1 MSGFIPFIH
10 LSSYPLILS
19 FWVHDLNPVLFHIWG
34 PLAVRWYGLAYLLGF
49 LGGYL
54 ILLRMS
60 KRGEFAVSPQ
70 ELSNFIIHVAI
81 YGVFLGGRLGYV
93 LFYAWDTFI
102 HDPLFLF
109 RVWEGGMA
117 SHGGILGVI
126 LVVLWTARK
135 KKISFWNLTDSLALV
150 APIGLFFGR
159 IANFINGELWG
170 RPTDVPWA
178 VIFPQAEDLTPTP
191 RHPSQIYEAFGEG
204 LFLFIALWL
213 LHRTAWGRREG
224 TVSAAF
230 LLIYA
235 AARIAGECFRE
246 PDSTVYFGWLTK
258 GQLYSGFMVIA
269 DIVIIT
275 TKKLY
280 RRKTSNP

>member
-1 MSGFIPFIH
+1 MTS
-10 LSSYPLILS
+10 LLPLFLAY
-19 FWVHDLNPVLFHIWG
+19 WTHHLNPVVFHLWG
-34 PLAVRWYGLAYLLGF
+34 PLAVRWYGLAYLAGF
-49 LGGYL
+49 LGGYWL
-54 ILLRMS
+54 LLRMS
-60 KRGEFAVSPQ
+60 KRGEFAVPAD
-70 ELSNFIIHVAI
+70 ELSNFIVHIAI

-126 LVVLWTARK
+126 GVTLWTAWK
-135 KKISFWNLTDSLALV
+135 KKISFWNLIDGLALV

-170 RPTDVPWA
+170 RPTDVAWA

-191 RHPSQIYEAFGEG
+191 RHPSQLYEAFGEG
-204 LFLFIALWL
+204 MILFIALWL
-213 LHRTAWGRREG
+213 IRRTAWGKREG
-224 TVSAAF
+224 VISTAF

-235 AARIAGECFRE
+235 AARIASECVRE
-246 PDSTVYFGWLTK
+246 PDSSIYFGWITK
-258 GQLYSGFMVIA
+258 GQLYSSFMILA
-269 DIVIIT
+269 AIIILWR
-275 TKKLY
+275 KKLLC
-280 RRKTSNP
+280 KAS